1 MSIGDYIPEYILA
14 RISAA
19 VMFSIM
25 NTEPKIDSLS
35 EIGDFGVNSLPL
47 IIKSIYAGPKF
58 SQFPEVLQH
67 RILVFCIQ
75 MADNS
80 P

>member
-14 RISAA
+14 RISAT

-35 EIGDFGVNSLPL
+35 EIGDFRVTFYYLCL
-47 IIKSIYAGPKF
+47 
-58 SQFPEVLQH
+58 
-67 RILVFCIQ
+67 
-75 MADNS
+75 
-80 P
+80 

>member
-35 EIGDFGVNSLPL
+35 EIGDFGVNSLPSNPYMPDQNSANFR
-47 IIKSIYAGPKF
+47 KSYSIGY
-58 SQFPEVLQH
+58 
-67 RILVFCIQ
+67 
-75 MADNS
+75 
-80 P
+80 

>member
-1 MSIGDYIPEYILA
+1 MTVGEYIPEYILA

-35 EIGDFGVNSLPL
+35 EIGDFRVTFYYLVYKIHILMSDQNSANLR
-47 IIKSIYAGPKF
+47 KSYGIGY
-58 SQFPEVLQH
+58 
-67 RILVFCIQ
+67 
-75 MADNS
+75 
-80 P
+80 